1 MLDLSHVSDEYLFNA
16 DIPLDDD
23 NEEDSITEEDKEL
36 MYAFLNTP
44 HFYRDTEIDPPP
56 TQEQMD
62 RLSKWYDDE
71 KSPIENYKRAF
82 AAALTLPEVRVLVE
96 KSGLPVEPDSLI
108 QMLFGHQSQQA
119 LTVREKGIDLL
130 VRQQ

>member
-23 NEEDSITEEDKEL
+23 DEEDNITEEDKEL

-44 HFYRDTEIDPPP
+44 HFYRDTETDPPP
-56 TQEQMD
+56 TQEQID

-71 KSPIENYKRAF
+71 KSPIENYKKAF
-82 AAALTLPEVRVLVE
+82 AAALTLSEVRALVE
-96 KSGLPVEPDSLI
+96 KSGLPVVPDSLI
-108 QMLFGHQSQQA
+108 QMLFERQSQQA
-119 LTVREKGIDLL
+119 WTILEKGIDLL